1 MIALVRGL
9 LAASLLVVAAAPLA
23 AQKIGY
29 IDSRKVLQDMPGRA
43 AVETRMRTNL
53 EALGLRQKVMVDSLN
68 AMMASFERDSAALP
82 QTDKVARF
90 TAMQQYDALY
100 RDTLQALEAEAQ
112 AQQVEA
118 MQPLFDQIRVALED
132 LRQAEGYAMI
142 FDIGNQT
149 NQIVAMD
156 RNLDLS
162 DKVLLRIR
170 ATTATP
176 RPATPRP
183 ATPPATQ
190 PAPARPATTPPARP
204 AGPVSQPTG
213 VTRRP

>member
-1 MIALVRGL
+1 MIALVRGG
-9 LAASLLVVAAAPLA
+9 LAAILLFAVAAPLA

-29 IDSRKVLQDMPGRA
+29 IDSRKVLQEMPARA
-43 AVETRMRTNL
+43 AVEARMRTNL
-53 EALGLRQKVMVDSLN
+53 EALGARQKVMVDSLN
-68 AMMASFERDSAALP
+68 AMMASFERDSSALP

-100 RDTLQALEAEAQ
+100 RDTLQALETEAQ
-112 AQQVEA
+112 QLQVEA

-162 DKVLLRIR
+162 DKVLVRIR
-170 ATTATP
+170 ATS
-176 RPATPRP
+176 ATPRP
-183 ATPPATQ
+183 ATPPAAQ

-204 AGPVSQPTG
+204 PGPVSQPTG

>member
-1 MIALVRGL
+1 MIALVRGF
-9 LAASLLVVAAAPLA
+9 LAASLLVVVAAPLA

-29 IDSRKVLQDMPGRA
+29 IDSRKVLQEMPGRA
-43 AVETRMRTNL
+43 AVEARMRTNL

-100 RDTLQALEAEAQ
+100 RDTLQALESEAQ

-118 MQPLFDQIRVALED
+118 MQPLFDQIRIALED

-170 ATTATP
+170 ATTATT
-176 RPATPRP
+176 ATPRP
-183 ATPPATQ
+183 ATPPAAQ